1 MSTTS
6 SICLDAE
13 YMRLASLLL
22 GSMHANVVSKS
33 TFPQLSKTKKLH
45 QVEFKAEEN
54 ISKDTS
60 DRLGMILHKE
70 VVNKSKSSK
79 KQA

>member
-1 MSTTS
+1 M
-6 SICLDAE
+6 IL
-13 YMRLASLLL
+13 SLISYHL
-22 GSMHANVVSKS
+22 
-33 TFPQLSKTKKLH
+33 FDFTKVLI
-45 QVEFKAEEN
+45 EFKAEEN